1 MNVNN
6 FAWKRL
12 VPQGIPIYKNGFN
25 SGVMLMDIQK

>member
-6 FAWKRL
+6 DDWKGI
-12 VPQGIPIYKNGFN
+12 VPKGIPVYKNGFN